1 MADQKLTRE
10 DCIRLLR
17 ETADSLSQS
26 GETRYPKRS
35 DYPDATVMAIKAF
48 LGPWPR
54 ALEAAGLKPPRDGDR
69 LQKNRE
75 KRIAAKRKLNAL
87 RKERKKNPENTQ
99 KKEEEK

>member
-1 MADQKLTRE
+1 MADLKSTRE

-17 ETADSLSQS
+17 EMAETLSQS

-35 DYPDATVMAIKAF
+35 DFPDATVVAIKAF

-54 ALEAAGLKPPRDGDR
+54 ALETAGLKPPRDGDR

-75 KRIAAKRKLNAL
+75 KRIAAKRKKNAL
-87 RKERKKNPENTQ
+87 RKEQKRNPEIKQ

>member
-1 MADQKLTRE
+1 MADLKLTRE
-10 DCIRLLR
+10 DCIAKLR
-17 ETADSLSQS
+17 DTAQTLSQN

-35 DYPDATVMAIKAF
+35 DFPDATVVAIKAF

-75 KRIAAKRKLNAL
+75 KRIAAKRKRNAL
-87 RKERKKNPENTQ
+87 RKEQ
-99 KKEEEK
+99 KKHQTTIK